1 MQVWCKVLS
10 MSLKKRLAPI
20 GLCSVLAVVLACFA
34 GFAINVFAD
43 QPDPKESIIEQVVE
57 YLKGKNV
64 KIPENKLRGMAATV
78 YEESEAYD
86 LDYRLV
92 LAIIKVESNFKNDA
106 VSHRGARGLLQ
117 IKPSLAKYI
126 AKDAGGRYDGVHS
139 LHDADNNIKLGVYH
153 LSNLLDDFKTVSA
166 ALHAYN
172 VGANRAKK
180 KLFGNDGPKTRFTSH
195 VLKEYKKN
203 IEVLPESE

>member
-1 MQVWCKVLS
+1 MRSRKHLMRVGILFV
-10 MSLKKRLAPI
+10 
-20 GLCSVLAVVLACFA
+20 VLAVSVLF
-34 GFAINVFAD
+34 GSFVLNVFAD
-43 QPDPKESIIEQVVE
+43 QNSAKESIIEQVVK
-57 YLKGKNV
+57 YLKSKNV
-64 KIPENKLRGMAATV
+64 KIAESTLRAMASTV

-92 LAIIKVESNFKNDA
+92 LAVIKVESNFKNNA
-106 VSHRGARGLLQ
+106 VSNKGARGLLQ

-153 LSNLLDDFKTVSA
+153 LSNLLDDFKTISA

-172 VGANRAKK
+172 VGETRAKK
-180 KLFGNDGPKTRFTSH
+180 KPFGNNEPKTRFTSH
-195 VLKEYKKN
+195 VLKEYRKN
-203 IEVLPESE
+203 IEVLPESD

>member
-1 MQVWCKVLS
+1 MLS
-10 MSLKKRLAPI
+10 NKRLVPAGI
-20 GLCSVLAVVLACFA
+20 SLVVLAAFVLLT

-43 QPDPKESIIEQVVE
+43 QESPKESIIEQVVQ

-64 KIPENKLRGMAATV
+64 MIAESKLRDMAATV

-92 LAIIKVESNFKNDA
+92 LAVMKVESNFKNDA
-106 VSHRGARGLLQ
+106 VSCKGARGLLQ

-172 VGANRAKK
+172 VGENRAKK
-180 KLFGNDGPKTRFTSH
+180 KLFGNKNNEPKTRFTNH
-195 VLKEYKKN
+195 VMKEYQKN
-203 IEVLPESE
+203 LEVLPESE